1 MAISPTAKLVRKC
14 GNNCP
19 GKWRNFIL
27 NQCNVCIRVYAYMI
41 VYVYM
46 CICVYVCMCV
56 CASHREDGE
65 TQHSGVARRVLWK
78 PEGCKSRSYLDLYL
92 FSVQKPKFGTTS
104 RRPKA
109 HFSVA
114 CCFSVARRAFWK
126 PKGCKSVA
134 IWTYFLIS
142 SESDLWHDQPQAKR
156 HASALSGMLFRSFS
170 FG

>member
-1 MAISPTAKLVRKC
+1 
-14 GNNCP
+14 
-19 GKWRNFIL
+19 
-27 NQCNVCIRVYAYMI
+27 
-41 VYVYM
+41 M
-46 CICVYVCMCV
+46 CICVYVCMCVCV

-65 TQHSGVARRVLWK
+65 TQHSGAARRVLWK

-142 SESDLWHDQPQAKR
+142 SESDLWHDQPQAKGTL
-156 HASALSGMLFRSFS
+156 LSCMLFQC
-170 FG
+170 GETCVLEA